1 MSPLWTFRPA
11 GVTVYSYSLM
21 IQCTDIEMNA
31 HLSAEALAVARYMR
45 ATRAVSAAFDIVRG
59 EPELDSEGRAVAR
72 ALERLDEALLEL
84 DTSQRSL
91 DAILSR
97 ASGH

>member
-1 MSPLWTFRPA
+1 
-11 GVTVYSYSLM
+11 M
-21 IQCTDIEMNA
+21 IHCADIEMNA
-31 HLSAEALAVARYMR
+31 YLSAEAIAVERYMR
-45 ATRAVSAAFDIVRG
+45 ATRAVSAAFDVVRG
-59 EPELDSEGRAVAR
+59 EPEPDSEGRAVAR

-97 ASGH
+97 AVGH